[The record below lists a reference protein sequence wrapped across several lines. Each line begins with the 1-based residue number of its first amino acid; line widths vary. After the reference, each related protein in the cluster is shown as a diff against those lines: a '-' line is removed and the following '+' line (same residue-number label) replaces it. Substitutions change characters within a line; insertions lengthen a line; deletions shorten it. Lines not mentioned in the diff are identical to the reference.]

1 MDLLAQPQRH
11 PLAHTFRSVL
21 VPSAPACRVTS
32 GAGSGHLQRAAR
44 RAARGG
50 ATSRDEHRARAC
62 VVRRK
67 AERQARHSER
77 LPFTLGAAPRRA
89 WHAQILL
96 CGKFH
101 GRGRA
106 PDRCFGRRPGL
117 HRQLRQATFLK
128 SLHEVTIYKVTCA
141 LTFQSFSAKV
151 WSSSGTIMITLSAP
165 TSSLQTLIAASSG
178 TE

>member
-77 LPFTLGAAPRRA
+77 LPFTLGAAIP
-89 WHAQILL
+89 
-96 CGKFH
+96 
-101 GRGRA
+101 
-106 PDRCFGRRPGL
+106 PRPGMRRFYFFENSTDEDGHL
-117 HRQLRQATFLK
+117 TDVLGDDLACTDSFDRQRF
-128 SLHEVTIYKVTCA
+128 
-141 LTFQSFSAKV
+141 
-151 WSSSGTIMITLSAP
+151 
-165 TSSLQTLIAASSG
+165 
-178 TE
+178 